1 MERPIRSK
9 AVSER
14 QNLAEFLD
22 YQRATIL
29 LKTHGLD
36 SDQTSTRS
44 VAPSTL
50 TLAGI
55 VKHLAW
61 VEDHWFQIIF
71 NGVEDTEPWATAPF
85 DDDQDWDFNSAVGG
99 DIAATRELY
108 EHACERSRRVYEEAG
123 LDDLSVGMRD
133 NEPFSM
139 RWIMLHMIEETARHA
154 GHADLLREAIDGE
167 TGQ

>member
-36 SDQTSTRS
+36 SAQAATRS
-44 VAPSTL
+44 VTPSTL

-61 VEDHWFQIIF
+61 VEDHWFQWIF
-71 NGVEDTEPWATAPF
+71 NGVDTIEPWASAPF
-85 DDDQDWDFNSAVGG
+85 DQDRDWEFNTARDD
-99 DIAATRELY
+99 DIADTRILY
-108 EHACERSRRVYEEAG
+108 EQACERSRRVYEGAG

-154 GHADLLREAIDGE
+154 GQADLLREAIDGE